1 MAGDVQGEEVR
12 VEPLHQNRGA
22 ICREILR
29 ELPYWFGIPEAIEE
43 YAAFADGA
51 PMLVAVRN
59 GIIGGFV
66 VLRDTSDAACEMH
79 VIAVRPA
86 LHRLGLGRSLVA
98 AAEAATNE
106 TGRRYLTVK
115 TIGPRRRDA
124 AYEKTRRFYVAMGF
138 VAIEEFADLWDGN
151 PCLLMLKALP
161 PPCHP
166 ELVEGQ
172 LTT

>member
-1 MAGDVQGEEVR
+1 MAQKAEAGEFR
-12 VEPLHQNRGA
+12 VETLLERRSA
-22 ICREILR
+22 ICREIPR
-29 ELPYWFGIPEAIEE
+29 ELPDWFGIPEAIEE

-51 PMLVAVRN
+51 TMLVAVRD

-66 VLRDTSDAACEMH
+66 VLRDTSDAACEMY

-98 AAEAATNE
+98 AAAAATSG

-115 TIGPRRRDA
+115 TIGPSRNDA

-151 PCLLMLKALP
+151 PCLLMLKTLCAP
-161 PPCHP
+161 
-166 ELVEGQ
+166 GDRG
-172 LTT
+172 